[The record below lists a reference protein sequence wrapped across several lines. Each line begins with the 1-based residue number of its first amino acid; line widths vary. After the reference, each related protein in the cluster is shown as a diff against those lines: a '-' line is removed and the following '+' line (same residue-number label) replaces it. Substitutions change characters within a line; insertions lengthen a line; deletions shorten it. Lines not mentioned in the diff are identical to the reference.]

1 MGEHYDLIC
10 KIVLVGESSVGKTG
24 LIRRFTRDVFTT
36 QTSTTIGIE
45 LAHKT
50 VQVRGKTIK
59 AQLWDTGGQ
68 EKFRCITAP
77 FYRGALGGIIV
88 YDVTNRHTFQS
99 IDYWV
104 EQIQDKAMQGVAMLL
119 VGNKSDMREERQVTE
134 EEGRKLAESLKMHWL
149 ETSAKSGDNVM
160 QAFQTLMETI
170 SAVNLLN
177 SSSASMKLERSFAS
191 IGQTKRKRKFWC

>member
-36 QTSTTIGIE
+36 QTNTTIGIE

-50 VQVRGKTIK
+50 VQVRGRTIK

-88 YDVTNRHTFQS
+88 YDVTNRQTFQS

-119 VGNKSDMREERQVTE
+119 VGNKSDMKEERQVTE
-134 EEGRKLAESLKMHWL
+134 EEGRKLAESLKVPWL
-149 ETSAKSGDNVM
+149 ETSAKSGDNVE
-160 QAFQTLMETI
+160 QAFQTLMETL

-191 IGQTKRKRKFWC
+191 QTKRKRKFWC

>member
-1 MGEHYDLIC
+1 MAEHYDLIC

-24 LIRRFTRDVFTT
+24 LIRRFTRDVFNT
-36 QTSTTIGIE
+36 QTNTTIGIE

-50 VQVRGKTIK
+50 VEIRGKTIK

-88 YDVTNRHTFQS
+88 YDVTNRQTFQS

-104 EQIQDKAMQGVAMLL
+104 EQIRDKAMQGVAMLL
-119 VGNKSDMREERQVTE
+119 IGNKSDMWEDRQVTE
-134 EEGRKLAESLKMHWL
+134 EEGRKLAETLKMPWL
-149 ETSAKSGDNVM
+149 ETSAKNGDNV
-160 QAFQTLMETI
+160 QEAFQTLMETV

-177 SSSASMKLERSFAS
+177 TSTSSMKLDRSFAS
-191 IGQTKRKRKFWC
+191 IRQAKRKRKYWC